1 MALAKSWFQYLIFLV
16 ASHMVSSLVFISHP
30 RIVGVSDKK
39 PSSLSFYL
47 KVETEYVLPTRK
59 IVSLYLN
66 FLSNQEQLI
75 YHCQCCMRRG
85 IYNWIP
91 TWAMPNIIC
100 KVSAKF

>member
-75 YHCQCCMRRG
+75 YHCQ
-85 IYNWIP
+85 
-91 TWAMPNIIC
+91 
-100 KVSAKF
+100 